1 MPTIHLETRI
11 KADIQICF
19 DLSRSI
25 DLHKI
30 ATAKTKETAIAGVT
44 SGLIGLNETVTWQ
57 AFHLGFK
64 QRLTSVIT
72 AFDSPHH
79 FRDEQLKGI
88 FHSFQHDHIFKQE
101 SDCVLMIDNFK
112 YRSPLGILGR
122 IADSLFLKKYLE
134 GFLLERNNIIKSYAE
149 SDRWKTL
156 L

>member
-1 MPTIHLETRI
+1 M
-11 KADIQICF
+11 
-19 DLSRSI
+19 
-25 DLHKI
+25 
-30 ATAKTKETAIAGVT
+30 G
-44 SGLIGLNETVTWQ
+44 ETVTWQ

-101 SDCVLMIDNFK
+101 SDCVLMIDDFK
-112 YRSPLGILGR
+112 YRSPLGILGK
-122 IADSLFLKKYLE
+122 IADALFLKKYLE

>member
-30 ATAKTKETAIAGVT
+30 STAKTKEIAIAGVT

-64 QRLTSVIT
+64 QRLTSLVT

-101 SDCVLMIDNFK
+101 RDCVLMIDDFT
-112 YRSPLGILGR
+112 YRSPWV
-122 IADSLFLKKYLE
+122 F
-134 GFLLERNNIIKSYAE
+134 
-149 SDRWKTL
+149 
-156 L
+156 